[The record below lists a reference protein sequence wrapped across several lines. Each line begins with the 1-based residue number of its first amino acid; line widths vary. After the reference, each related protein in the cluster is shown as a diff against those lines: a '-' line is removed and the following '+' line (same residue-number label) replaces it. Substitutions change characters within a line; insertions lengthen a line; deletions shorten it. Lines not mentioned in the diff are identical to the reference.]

1 MNKSRPP
8 PASPP
13 ASPPSAPPVSRL
25 LRDLAASDLLL
36 LPSSDKVDDYDYYFI
51 VINNDNDCANN
62 DREIFKCPLGE
73 IQLI

>member
-1 MNKSRPP
+1 MANNDNDC
-8 PASPP
+8 ANN
-13 ASPPSAPPVSRL
+13 AC
-25 LRDLAASDLLL
+25 DLAASDLLL
-36 LPSSDKVDDYDYYFI
+36 LPSSDKLDDYDYYFI

>member
-1 MNKSRPP
+1 MANYDNDC
-8 PASPP
+8 ANYD
-13 ASPPSAPPVSRL
+13 
-25 LRDLAASDLLL
+25 RDLAASDLLL